1 MRFGLL
7 LANVTVNK
15 VTAVGIARCIDNKQT
30 YQLSQLFDDTIA
42 NIINLFHLEC
52 VVFLRQGFV
61 GLFDINYTANVL
73 VDAILE

>member
-42 NIINLFHLEC
+42 NIKNLFHLEC

-61 GLFDINYTANVL
+61 GLLISITRPTF
-73 VDAILE
+73 

>member
-7 LANVTVNK
+7 LANVTY
-15 VTAVGIARCIDNKQT
+15 IT

-42 NIINLFHLEC
+42 NKINLFHLEC

-61 GLFDINYTANVL
+61 GLLISITRPTF
-73 VDAILE
+73 